1 MKSFDALG
9 LSPGLVESVSLLG
22 FETPTPIQ
30 EKAIPVLLKG
40 SRDFV
45 GLAQTGTGKTAAF
58 GLPLLELI
66 DVDVKHTQALVL
78 APTRELGMQIT
89 SDLETFTEKFKS
101 FNIVA
106 VYGGAS
112 ISEQIRKIK
121 RGAHIIVATPG
132 RLIDLIERKTIN
144 LSTIKYIVLDEAD
157 EMLNMGFKEDIDK
170 ILSFTPED
178 KSTWLFSATMPRE
191 VRAIMKN
198 YMTDPFEL
206 SVGESHTGNANIEHR
221 YVQVQ
226 DRDKYNALK
235 RILDFNPD
243 IFGLIFCRTRIDTQR
258 VAEMLMKDGYN
269 ADSLHGDLNQQQR
282 DRVMMKFR
290 QRTLQILVATDV
302 AARGIDVEDIT
313 HVIHLNM
320 PDEMEFYTHR
330 SGRTARAGKKGI
342 SIALVSRQELGKVK
356 QIEKSMKTPMK
367 RMMVPSGAEVC
378 QKQLIAL
385 MRKVREVKVNDTE
398 IEAFLPQVYEELND
412 LTKNDLIKRF
422 ASIEFNRF
430 LDYYRNAPDLN
441 GDQKRSERP
450 ERGGDGFTSD
460 RRDRSERSEGSDRG
474 YNDRSAGGTR
484 FFINLGKMDGLD
496 KSKMLEVIDQ
506 FTGLEKKD
514 IGQIDLMGAYSFF
527 EVDAS
532 LSDKVLKGFNKAEL
546 QGRQVRV
553 EVTEP
558 RSGGG
563 ASGGRSSRGDRDRP
577 DRPEGD
583 RPRKRVFT
591 NKGFDNKGGDRLH
604 RKRR

>member
-1 MKSFDALG
+1 MKSFDTLG
-9 LSPGLVESVSLLG
+9 LSPGLVESVQLLG

-40 SRDFV
+40 NRDFV

-66 DVDVKHTQALVL
+66 DDQSKNTQALVL

-112 ISEQIRKIK
+112 IGEQIRKVK
-121 RGAHIIVATPG
+121 RGAQVIVATPG
-132 RLIDLIERKTIN
+132 RLIDLIDRKAIN
-144 LSTIKYIVLDEAD
+144 LGTVKYVVLDEAD

-170 ILSFTPED
+170 ILSFTPKE
-178 KSTWLFSATMPRE
+178 KNTWLFSATMPRE

-198 YMTDPFEL
+198 YMSDPFEL
-206 SVGESHTGNANIEHR
+206 TVGEQNVGNVNIEHR
-221 YVQVQ
+221 YVLVQ
-226 DRDKYNALK
+226 EREKYPALK
-235 RILDFNPD
+235 RILDFTPE

-258 VAEMLMKDGYN
+258 VAEMLIKDGYN

-290 QRTLQILVATDV
+290 QRSLQILVATDV

-342 SIALVSRQELGKVK
+342 SIALVSRNEMGRVK
-356 QIEKSMKTPMK
+356 QIEKNIKTPVK
-367 RMMVPSGAEVC
+367 RMMVPTGGEVC
-378 QKQLIAL
+378 QKQLLAL
-385 MRKVREVKVNDTE
+385 MHKVREVKVNEGE
-398 IEAFLPQVYEELND
+398 IAEFLPAVYEELND
-412 LTKNDLIKRF
+412 LTKQDLIKRF

-441 GDQKRSERP
+441 VDQR
-450 ERGGDGFTSD
+450 
-460 RRDRSERSEGSDRG
+460 RSEGSPERHV
-474 YNDRSAGGTR
+474 GGTR

-496 KSKMLEVIDQ
+496 KSKMLELIDEH
-506 FTGLEKKD
+506 TGLEKKD
-514 IGQIDLMGAYSFF
+514 IGTIDLKGAYSFF
-527 EVDAS
+527 EVEKHQA
-532 LSDKVLKGFNKAEL
+532 DKVVKGFKAIEL

-553 EVTEP
+553 EITDLKSYGSSS
-558 RSGGG
+558 SGRN
-563 ASGGRSSRGDRDRP
+563 SESP
-577 DRPEGD
+577 
-583 RPRKRVFT
+583 RPRKRIYPDKKFSD
-591 NKGFDNKGGDRLH
+591 KKSDRFH
-604 RKRR
+604 KKWKQ